1 MIPGL
6 ITVRT
11 SSSRLKHKCLLPFGK
26 EPTVLEHII
35 NRAKYYGIEPIVCTS
50 SDPSDD
56 IIEQIA
62 LNSNVKFFRGS
73 LNNKLK
79 RWLDCA
85 NFFKLESFHSVDAD
99 DPFFNGFEM
108 IDSMNLLKMDN
119 LDFVSPSK
127 YSSMGG
133 GTVGYSIKTNIIEIA
148 LRGIDDDT
156 DTEMM
161 WYLLEKL
168 PNVKTKFMVNPAYVG
183 NDTPQYRLTLDFD
196 EDYWLL
202 SSIARIIG
210 NYETTEKV
218 HDFLKL
224 NPDFYKINFFRNS
237 EWKNSQINKGMNS
250 LKI

>member
-1 MIPGL
+1 MISGF

-11 SSSRLKHKCLLPFGK
+11 SSTRLKNKCLLPFGQ
-26 EPTVLEHII
+26 ESTVLEHII
-35 NRAKYYGIEPIVCTS
+35 NRTKIYGIDPIVCTS
-50 SDPSDD
+50 LDSSDD
-56 IIEQIA
+56 IIEEIA
-62 LNSNVKFFRGS
+62 IKCNVKYFRGS

-85 NFFKLESFHSVDAD
+85 NFFKLESFHTVDAD
-99 DPFFNGFEM
+99 DPFFNGIEM
-108 IDSMNLLKMDN
+108 IDSMNILKNEN

-133 GTVGYSIKTNIIEIA
+133 GSVGYSIRKTLIETA
-148 LRGIDDDT
+148 LKGIDDNT

-161 WYLLEKL
+161 WYLLEKV
-168 PNVKTKFMVNPAYVG
+168 PNVKTKIMENPSYVN

-210 NYETTEKV
+210 NYESTDSV
-218 HDFLKL
+218 YDLLRL
-224 NPDFYKINFFRNS
+224 NPDLYKINFFKNM
-237 EWKNSQINKGMNS
+237 EWKTAQINKG
-250 LKI
+250 LDL